1 MTAFFSVVNT
11 IGRTISSDDYKIVVE
26 KSTVPVGTAVEV
38 TRILKSYGA
47 NFSVVSMPEFL
58 AEGSAI
64 HDLTNPSRV
73 VIGTDDDKAFA
84 VIS

>member
-11 IGRTISSDDYKIVVE
+11 IGKSTTSGDYKIVVE

-38 TRILKSYGA
+38 EKILKSYGS

-58 AEGSAI
+58 AEGQAI

-73 VIGTDDDKAFA
+73 VIGTNDDKAFA
-84 VIS
+84 II

>member
-1 MTAFFSVVNT
+1 M
-11 IGRTISSDDYKIVVE
+11 
-26 KSTVPVGTAVEV
+26 GTAVEV
-38 TRILKSYGA
+38 EKILKSYGA

-73 VIGTDDDKAFA
+73 VIGTNDDKVYALM
-84 VIS
+84 S